1 MKNIKVCFQPF
12 NHTHNYLNI
21 NSNRLKVTVFNV
33 TFNHFQP
40 LSTSIK
46 IYVLSTYFFII
57 YL

>member
-12 NHTHNYLNI
+12 NHPHKYLNI
-21 NSNRLKVTVFNV
+21 KLNRLNASVFNLS
-33 TFNHFQP
+33 FNRFQP

-46 IYVLSTYFFII
+46 ICVLSTYFFSI

>member
-12 NHTHNYLNI
+12 NHIRNHLNI
-21 NSNRLKVTVFNV
+21 NSNWLNATVFNV

-46 IYVLSTYFFII
+46 IYVLSTYFISI

>member
-12 NHTHNYLNI
+12 NHTLNYLDI
-21 NSNRLKVTVFNV
+21 NPNRLKATIINV